1 MHVTIVEQ
9 KIVSGRVVVEICN
22 VGRIGAAVV
31 ACIYMIYL
39 SGNERDHG
47 ISGSPRGSYYRM
59 LSPIPFSPCRS
70 KSHPLPFLL
79 LSRSNP
85 PRCLLLAHTHTHSL
99 SHPLAVFIERETAAA
114 VYSVSVAYSPGEG
127 FGLYRY
133 NKHIFPVAPGPAA
146 HTIKVVRI

>member
-1 MHVTIVEQ
+1 LHVTIVEQ
-9 KIVSGRVVVEICN
+9 KIVSGRVVVKICN
-22 VGRIGAAVV
+22 VGRIGSAVV

-79 LSRSNP
+79 LSSSNP
-85 PRCLLLAHTHTHSL
+85 LSVSLTLSL
-99 SHPLAVFIERETAAA
+99 SPPR
-114 VYSVSVAYSPGEG
+114 S
-127 FGLYRY
+127 LYRAGDCRCSIVY
-133 NKHIFPVAPGPAA
+133 PLRIRQGRDSGFIATINIFFPLPPGRRR
-146 HTIKVVRI
+146 TQ